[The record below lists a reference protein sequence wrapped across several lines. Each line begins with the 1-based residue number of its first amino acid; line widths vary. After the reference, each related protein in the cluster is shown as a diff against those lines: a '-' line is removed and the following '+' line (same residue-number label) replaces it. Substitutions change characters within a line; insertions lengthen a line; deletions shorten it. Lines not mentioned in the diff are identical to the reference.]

1 MNKYE
6 LIYRSLAATIG
17 AVTGYLYGG
26 WTSLMGILIAFVVI
40 DYVSGVLAAAY
51 LGHLNSKIGFR
62 GIAKKVMLF
71 SVVTVAHLADQ
82 AVGLNYVIMNATVY
96 FYLANELLSILEN
109 AGRTGLPVP
118 DQIKSAVEILKGRE
132 EKK

>member
-6 LIYRSLAATIG
+6 LIYRSLAAAIG

-51 LGHLNSKIGFR
+51 LGKLSSKVGFH
-62 GIAKKVMLF
+62 GIAKKVMIF
-71 SVVTVAHLADQ
+71 FIVAVAHLSDQ
-82 AVGLNYVIMNATVY
+82 IFGLDHIAMNAAIY
-96 FYLANELLSILEN
+96 FYLANELISIIEN
-109 AGRTGLPVP
+109 AGRMGLPVP
-118 DQIKSAVEILKGRE
+118 NQVKNMVELLNGKDGS
-132 EKK
+132 K